1 MSAAPTRRPK
11 PADRTLLQIFGVP
24 LLLGVLS
31 IFGLTAA
38 LLGEG
43 AWHVA
48 SWAALAVP
56 LVLTGWYARGTR

>member
-1 MSAAPTRRPK
+1 VSAVPTPRDK
-11 PADRTLLQIFGVP
+11 PTERTLLQIFGIP
-24 LLLGVLS
+24 LILGVLS

-43 AWHVA
+43 PWHVA

-56 LVLTGWYARGTR
+56 PALAGWYARGTR